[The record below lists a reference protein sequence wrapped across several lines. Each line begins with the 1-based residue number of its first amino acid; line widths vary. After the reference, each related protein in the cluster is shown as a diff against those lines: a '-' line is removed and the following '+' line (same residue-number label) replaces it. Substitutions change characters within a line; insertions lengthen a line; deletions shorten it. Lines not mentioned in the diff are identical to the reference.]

1 MSGPGIYTSNQLAVN
16 QVLYYLANCM
26 KVFKLLA
33 DAQQLMVA
41 SGAIQSSGSMALI
54 SIMDPA
60 ISLGVAYLV
69 YTLYVDPQ
77 RRADLLHMY
86 ESLPQLALQCCGNVS
101 QDGTGLLSLEN
112 LGLMEGESSIIH
124 SHRCVTRTASHKNC
138 HSKVSTRLSSKMR
151 INMYKLLL
159 SIGTLSADCPSF

>member
-60 ISLGVAYLV
+60 ISLGVSYLA

-86 ESLPQLALQCCGNVS
+86 ESLPQLALQCC
-101 QDGTGLLSLEN
+101 EMYRK
-112 LGLMEGESSIIH
+112 MERGFFPWKTW
-124 SHRCVTRTASHKNC
+124 V
-138 HSKVSTRLSSKMR
+138 
-151 INMYKLLL
+151 
-159 SIGTLSADCPSF
+159 